1 MCFGDR
7 KRKTL
12 ALLLALSL
20 IRGVLYSAVTPPWQA
35 PDEPGH
41 FQYAAFLVHYHRFP
55 TRQDVVAEEWLQ
67 TQVYISMQESGFWA
81 RRAHTL
87 APPAL
92 EERYRAAVGHPPLY
106 YLLGTLLLAPFSR
119 CDLVAQLHILRLGS
133 VLLGTL
139 TVLVAYLTA
148 QALFPEDASW
158 QLAVPTFVAFLP
170 MHAFTT
176 SSVNNDSLAE
186 LLVSLVIY
194 SMLRILKDGPFVG
207 LRAGPS
213 TPFRTG
219 LSWRRIVSVACL
231 LASGLLTKRTTTFAI
246 PLAVLTIL
254 LYYLGAKPLRL
265 APTSEGPR
273 RPLRRLRQRCV
284 WLLIAS
290 AIGLGLWTLILNPLF
305 SIPHPLFAIRYFHL
319 LLEPQRYTPAALRAY
334 ALFFLLTFASFWA
347 NFGWLNVPLDLGWY
361 AALAIFSLLALC
373 GLGIF
378 AVRVVRGTETLES
391 WQRRALLM
399 LLLAV
404 VLIFAQIFGLMIVQ
418 GIPQQGRYL
427 FPALIPLAV
436 FLTLGLR
443 EWVPARHR
451 GLFSLALVLGMF
463 VLDSVSLCCYIIPHF
478 YG

>member
-1 MCFGDR
+1 MCCSDR

-41 FQYAAFLVHYHRFP
+41 FQYTAFLVHYHRFP
-55 TRQDVVAEEWLQ
+55 TKQDVATEEWLQ
-67 TQVYISMQESGFWA
+67 TQVYASMQKFDFWA
-81 RRAHTL
+81 RRAHTV
-87 APPAL
+87 APLAL
-92 EERYRAAVGHPPLY
+92 EEEYRAAVGHPPLY
-106 YLLGTLLLAPFSR
+106 YLLGALLLAPFSR
-119 CDLVAQLHILRLGS
+119 CDLVTQLHILRLGS

-158 QLAVPTFVAFLP
+158 QLAVPVFVAFLP
-170 MHAFTT
+170 MHTFIT

-186 LLVSLVIY
+186 LLVSLVLY
-194 SMLRILKDGPFVG
+194 SL
-207 LRAGPS
+207 LRAL
-213 TPFRTG
+213 RRG
-219 LSWRRIVSVACL
+219 LSWRRVVSVACL
-231 LASGLLTKRTTTFAI
+231 LLLGVLTKRTTTFAI
-246 PLAVLTIL
+246 PLAALIIL
-254 LYYLGAKPLRL
+254 LYCLRTKPLKL
-265 APTSEGPR
+265 AATSEPPR
-273 RPLRRLRQRCV
+273 CPLRWLRQTCV

-290 AIGLGLWTLILNPLF
+290 VIGLGLWTLTRVPF
-305 SIPHPLFAIRYFHL
+305 SHFHL
-319 LLEPQRYTPAALRAY
+319 LLEPQRYAPAALKTY
-334 ALFFLLTFASFWA
+334 VLFFLLTFASFWA
-347 NFGWLNVPLDLGWY
+347 NFGWMNVPLDLSWY
-361 AALAIFSLLALC
+361 TALAVFSLLALC

-378 AVRVVRGTETLES
+378 AVRVVRGTKTLET

-404 VLIFAQIFGLMIVQ
+404 VLISAQTFSLMIVQ

-436 FLTLGLR
+436 LFTLGLR
-443 EWVPARHR
+443 EWVPTQHR
-451 GLFSLALVLGMF
+451 DLFPLALVLGMF
-463 VLDSVSLCCYIIPHF
+463 VLDSASLCCYIIPYF

>member
-1 MCFGDR
+1 
-7 KRKTL
+7 L

-41 FQYAAFLVHYHRFP
+41 FQYAAFLVRYHRFP
-55 TRQDVVAEEWLQ
+55 TRQDVAVEEWLQ
-67 TQVYISMQESGFWA
+67 TQVYVSMQESGFWA

-92 EERYRAAVGHPPLY
+92 EEKYRAAVNHPPLY
-106 YLLGTLLLAPFSR
+106 YLLSALLLVPFSG
-119 CDLVAQLHILRLGS
+119 CDLVTQLHVLRLGS

-158 QLAVPTFVAFLP
+158 QLAVPALVAFLP
-170 MHAFTT
+170 MHTFIT

-186 LLVSLVIY
+186 LLASLVIY
-194 SMLRILKDGPFVG
+194 SLLRIL
-207 LRAGPS
+207 R
-213 TPFRTG
+213 RG
-219 LSWRRIVSVACL
+219 LSWRRVVSVACL
-231 LASGLLTKRTTTFAI
+231 LAAGPLTKRTTTFAI
-246 PLAVLTIL
+246 PLAALTIL
-254 LYYLGAKPLRL
+254 LYCLRAKPLKS
-265 APTSEGPR
+265 APTGKAPR
-273 RPLRRLRQRCV
+273 CFFRWLRLRCV

-290 AIGLGLWTLILNPLF
+290 AIGLGLWTLTLHSPF
-305 SIPHPLFAIRYFHL
+305 SIRYVHL
-319 LLEPQRYTPAALRAY
+319 LLEPQRYAPAALKTY

-347 NFGWLNVPLDLGWY
+347 NFGWMNVPLDLGWY
-361 AALAIFSLLALC
+361 AALALFSLLALC
-373 GLGIF
+373 GLGFF
-378 AVRVVRGTETLES
+378 AIRAVRGTETLKT

-404 VLIFAQIFGLMIVQ
+404 VLIFAQTFGLMIVQ
-418 GIPQQGRYL
+418 GIPPQGRYL
-427 FPALIPLAV
+427 FPALIPLVV
-436 FLTLGLR
+436 FFTLGLW
-443 EWVPARHR
+443 EWTPARYR
-451 GLFSLALVLGMF
+451 SIFPLALVLGMF

>member
-1 MCFGDR
+1 MCCSDR

-41 FQYAAFLVHYHRFP
+41 FQYVGFLVRYHRLP
-55 TRQDVVAEEWLQ
+55 TRQDIAAEERLQ
-67 TQVYISMQESGFWA
+67 TQVYVSMQESGFWA

-92 EERYRAAVGHPPLY
+92 EKEYRAAVGHPPLY
-106 YLLGTLLLAPFSR
+106 YLLGALLLVPFSR
-119 CDLVAQLHILRLGS
+119 CDLVTQLYVLRLGS

-139 TVLVAYLTA
+139 TVLVTYLTA

-158 QLAVPTFVAFLP
+158 QLAILAFVAFLP
-170 MHAFTT
+170 MHAFIT

-194 SMLRILKDGPFVG
+194 SLLRILKDG
-207 LRAGPS
+207 
-213 TPFRTG
+213 
-219 LSWRRIVSVACL
+219 LSWQRAMSIVCL
-231 LASGLLTKRTTTFAI
+231 LASGLLTKRTTAFAI
-246 PLAVLTIL
+246 PLAALTIL
-254 LYYLGAKPLRL
+254 LYCLRAKPLKL
-265 APTSEGPR
+265 APTSEACR
-273 RPLRRLRQRCV
+273 CPLHWLRKRGI

-290 AIGLGLWTLILNPLF
+290 AIGLGLWTLTRVPF
-305 SIPHPLFAIRYFHL
+305 HYFHL
-319 LLEPQRYTPAALRAY
+319 LLEPQRYASAALRAY

-347 NFGWLNVPLDLGWY
+347 NFGWMNVPLDLGWY
-361 AALAIFSLLALC
+361 AALAVFSLLAFC
-373 GLGIF
+373 GLGF
-378 AVRVVRGTETLES
+378 FTVRVVRETEALET

-404 VLIFAQIFGLMIVQ
+404 ALTLAQTFGLMIVQ

-436 FLTLGLR
+436 FFTVGLR

-451 GLFSLALVLGMF
+451 SIFPLALVLGMF